1 MKFYKLLDIKTGEYV
16 YMNPEYIVFYMRTF
30 EGVLIDIGSK
40 QILTLEADFEDMML
54 RGKIKEWG
62 RVEEPVRIEEWW
74 ED

>member
-40 QILTLEADFEDMML
+40 QILTLEADFEDMMF
-54 RGKIKEWG
+54 RGGIEEWG
-62 RVEEPVRIEEWW
+62 RIEECGSIEEW
-74 ED
+74 